1 MPKSFRGDQ
10 VVRLDVQTPLQL
22 ERLQRYSEPLDYW
35 THPALGNVDVRV
47 KQEHLD
53 QFSAFLRSISVSS
66 TVLVPDVQTLVEQES
81 ASAMRPSKAASNGD
95 FRFDE
100 YHDAETL
107 YNFTARLPGV
117 EKIAIGSSYL
127 NNTIYAFSQGSGSS
141 VVYTIC
147 GIHAREWISPA
158 VCVYL
163 QNFLAS
169 QTPVALQLKQIYKF
183 YTVLVT
189 NPDGYSYTRTTDRL
203 WRKNRQP
210 SAHDSTCVGTD
221 LNRNFAEPSWGKG
234 AKIDAISL
242 DPCSDIYA
250 GDRAASAPEIQAIS
264 NHLSNLTNVVNFI
277 DFHSYSQL
285 YLYGD
290 GYTCKERSASDSA
303 VLDATGQSVVA
314 AIAKQNGVQFQAGN
328 SCRILY
334 ATSGTSTAFAYNNRS
349 IVQAIALELRDTGK
363 YGFLLPPQQIIA
375 SGEEIIRG
383 CLTLWSLI
391 AQQHNLGT
399 VSVPASPTSAG
410 WSSLPSV
417 LAAVSAELALVSID
431 SPIIASHND
440 YLLEQSN
447 VIRQRTIPWEGYQK
461 NGGQYVDLFLGLLQ
475 KLSRVDTIQSI
486 LVFIDDFC
494 ESREDSCALFTS
506 RPSSECFGP
515 FFKLLTKE
523 DEYIQ
528 LKAAKI
534 MTLLLAKSKTASQ
547 TDPTELFR
555 WIMLQLASSN
565 GNVVDIGLQ
574 LLQALLSIESYRVCF
589 HRLEGAVA
597 AILYVLKKEQCTA
610 QIQYQAIYNIWLLSF
625 VKEAAA
631 DLERAYHITPVLKD
645 IAKSAIKEKVVR
657 IILATFKNMV
667 LLAPQE
673 NIIPMLGHKVLQAIE
688 VLSVRKW
695 SDPEIMDDL
704 NLLRD
709 ELGHHVV
716 SLSTFDEYASE
727 VQSGR
732 LEWSPPHQSEQFWK
746 VNANRLG
753 ENRHELVRML
763 VDIASTSKDPVSLAV
778 AAHDLGQYVKYGTNA
793 KKVLEECGGK
803 SVVME
808 LMSHE
813 NADVRYQALSAVQKI
828 MMNAW

>member
-81 ASAMRPSKAASNGD
+81 ASAKRPSKAASNGD

-117 EKIAIGSSYL
+117 ERIAIGSSYL

-189 NPDGYSYTRTTDRL
+189 NPDGYSYTRSTDRL

-242 DPCSDIYA
+242 DPCSEIYA

-349 IVQAIALELRDTGK
+349 IVQAIALELRDT
-363 YGFLLPPQQIIA
+363 
-375 SGEEIIRG
+375 
-383 CLTLWSLI
+383 
-391 AQQHNLGT
+391 
-399 VSVPASPTSAG
+399 
-410 WSSLPSV
+410 
-417 LAAVSAELALVSID
+417 ELALVSID

-461 NGGQYVDLFLGLLQ
+461 NGSQYVDLFLGLLQ

-534 MTLLLAKSKTASQ
+534 MTLLLAKSKTAGQ

-597 AILYVLKKEQCTA
+597 A
-610 QIQYQAIYNIWLLSF
+610 
-625 VKEAAA
+625 
-631 DLERAYHITPVLKD
+631 AYHITPVLKD

-709 ELGHHVV
+709 ELGHHVA

-793 KKVLEECGGK
+793 KKY
-803 SVVME
+803 
-808 LMSHE
+808 
-813 NADVRYQALSAVQKI
+813 RRRR
-828 MMNAW
+828 